1 MLEKPS
7 LDDSAVS
14 AALRGCYG
22 LDVTTL
28 RFLPIG
34 NDVGSYVYR
43 VDTRSDGAYFLKAR
57 RAPMYEPSV
66 AVPRF
71 LVEQGLHQV
80 VAPLPTVDGALWVA
94 FGKFNLILYPFIDA
108 RTGKDAGMTPR
119 QWTELGRVLKKMH
132 SLEPP
137 ASLRALIGAES
148 FDAPYWVAGMQRLQ
162 QLIDQRDRLDA
173 IGAAL
178 VRVWRRREAQMY
190 ALMART
196 RELGRMLHE
205 TPREFVLCHSDIH
218 TANVLVEAGGALHI
232 VDWDQPIMAP
242 KERDLMFFGA
252 ELGALTGG
260 ASEARDL
267 FEGYGSGEVDTLA
280 FAYYRYAWVM
290 QDWVA
295 NAEEVLLYA
304 DLGEATR
311 RNSLRRF
318 EAMFEPGDVVGVAYA
333 SDSI

>member
-7 LDDSAVS
+7 LDDSAVA
-14 AALRGCYG
+14 AALREHYG
-22 LDVTTL
+22 LDVSTL

-43 VDTRSDGAYFLKAR
+43 VETRDGYAYFLKAR

-71 LVEQGLHQV
+71 LVEQGLHQI
-80 VAPLPTVDGALWVA
+80 VAPLPTLDGALWVPLRA
-94 FGKFNLILYPFIDA
+94 FNLILYPFIDG
-108 RTGKDAGMTPR
+108 RTGKDAGLTQR
-119 QWTELGRVLKKMH
+119 QWTELGRVLKKLH
-132 SLEPP
+132 SCELP
-137 ASLRALIGAES
+137 ASLRTLVATES

-162 QLIDQRDRLDA
+162 ALIDRTDQLDA
-173 IGAAL
+173 IAAAL
-178 VRVWRRREAQMY
+178 VGAWQERKPQMD
-190 ALMART
+190 ALMERT
-196 RELGRMLHE
+196 RQLGRTLHDA
-205 TPREFVLCHSDIH
+205 PRELVLCHSDIH

-242 KERDLMFFGA
+242 KERDLMFYGA
-252 ELGALTGG
+252 ELGALSGG
-260 ASEARDL
+260 ATEARHL
-267 FEGYGSGEVDTLA
+267 FEGYGSGEVDPLA

-295 NAEEVLLYA
+295 NAEEVLLYD
-304 DLGEATR
+304 DLGDVTR
-311 RNSLRRF
+311 RNSLRNF
-318 EAMFEPGDVVGVAYA
+318 KAMFDPGDVVDVAYA